1 MEKSELDDL
10 EALARDASRGPWCL
24 HPNGSSVWQGD
35 EYDSEGTE
43 PQALVANVPLDES
56 GVSNAAFI
64 AAASPDVVLGLLELS
79 WRELTV
85 TRFLHGAE
93 SDQWCTVCG
102 AATPHGHTHAE
113 CFTEGKIASAID
125 ENTRC
130 AELLSE
136 VLGIE
141 YNGES
146 FTSAC
151 EHVVRLLGDALLLA
165 KAHEHF
171 EGYMNE
177 QERAAFERVT
187 AAPITAA
194 AKR

>member
-1 MEKSELDDL
+1 MEKSERDDL
-10 EALARDASRGPWCL
+10 EALARDAASGPWCL

-35 EYDSEGTE
+35 EYDSEGAV
-43 PQALVANVPLDES
+43 PQALVAQVTLDKF
-56 GVSNAAFI
+56 GVENAAFI
-64 AAASPDVVLGLLELS
+64 AAANPSAVLELLGGYGIS
-79 WRELTV
+79 ETHPDEGEDGEEV
-85 TRFLHGAE
+85 C
-93 SDQWCTVCG
+93 DVCG
-102 AATPHGHTHAE
+102 YIAPSGHTHAT
-113 CFTEGKIASAID
+113 CFSRGKDTGAID